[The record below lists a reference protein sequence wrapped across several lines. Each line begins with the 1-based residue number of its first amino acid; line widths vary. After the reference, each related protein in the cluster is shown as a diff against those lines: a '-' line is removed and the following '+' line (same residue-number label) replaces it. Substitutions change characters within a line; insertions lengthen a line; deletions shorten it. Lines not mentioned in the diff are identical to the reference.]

1 MTESGCQQCGDDT
14 YSSDGAN
21 ICTSCPDGKICD
33 AGSIS
38 EADCY
43 EPEGKKMI
51 DLLNSPYMTYIET
64 L

>member
-43 EPEGKKMI
+43 EPEGKR
-51 DLLNSPYMTYIET
+51 
-64 L
+64 